1 MSTTRRERNGLGRW
15 TGFSG
20 GWATCPRRDVCDV
33 LLGRGD
39 VGAWGWKRAHA
50 AGASAGLRKRAS
62 ERGRRAL
69 GWERSWANRV
79 RREARVGCALGGPAR
94 EKWGGLAGRA
104 RARALGQPGQATRE
118 QKGTRPHAW
127 ANAEQKGKSWVWAS
141 SRGKGEGWVFI
152 YLFPISLSFVLFY
165 SLHHFKSNSLLNG
178 CSTKSLIQQNKS
190 MLRHDAKK
198 LEHL

>member
-1 MSTTRRERNGLGRW
+1 VP
-15 TGFSG
+15 
-20 GWATCPRRDVCDV
+20 CRDVRDV

-39 VGAWGWKRAHA
+39 VGACGWERVHA
-50 AGASAGLRKRAS
+50 AGASAGLGAQLGQPGQARGGGRLRARWAS
-62 ERGRRAL
+62 EGKRRGL
-69 GWERSWANRV
+69 S
-79 RREARVGCALGGPAR
+79 
-94 EKWGGLAGRA
+94 GRA
-104 RARALGQPGQATRE
+104 RARALGRPGQATRE

-141 SRGKGEGWVFI
+141 SRGNGEGWVFI
-152 YLFPISLSFVLFY
+152 YLFPISLSFILFY

-178 CSTKSLIQQNKS
+178 CFTKSLIQQNKN